1 MHAGPLLS
9 TLYVLFGSL
18 AACGGGASVTPP
30 AKPAASPSAQPVSTP
45 NDPSA
50 ATPSRACAISDAAVS
65 IVDAPDR
72 TEDDREVDGGRHPAE
87 TLTFFRVAPGQRVA
101 DLAAAGGYSTELLA
115 RAVGPTGKVYGQNSK
130 WLIENFAEIPFSR
143 RLARPVMR
151 NVVRVDREFEDP
163 FPAEA
168 ENLDAVFCIMFYHDL
183 FWLNVDRD
191 KMNRAVFQTLK
202 PGGVY
207 AIIDHSGRRGTGATE
222 VKTLHRIEEK
232 LVRAEIEKAGFR
244 LRSEASFLRNPNDT
258 RDWNAVPPGPIPGR
272 RGTSDRF
279 VLAYE
284 KPQ

>member
-1 MHAGPLLS
+1 MRACPLLS
-9 TLYVLFGSL
+9 TLCMLFGL
-18 AACGGGASVTPP
+18 AACGSGASVPPP
-30 AKPAASPSAQPVSTP
+30 AKPASPSAEAAFTP
-45 NDPSA
+45 NDPA
-50 ATPSRACAISDAAVS
+50 AAKPSRVCTISDAAVA

-72 TEDDREVDGGRHPAE
+72 TEDDRLIDGGRHPAE
-87 TLTFFRVAPGQRVA
+87 TLTFYRVTPGQRVA
-101 DLAAAGGYSTELLA
+101 DLAAAGGYTTELLA
-115 RAVGPTGKVYGQNSK
+115 RAVGPTGKVYGQNSR

-143 RLARPVMR
+143 RLARPVMK

-168 ENLDAVFCIMFYHDL
+168 ENLDAVFCVMFYHDL

-191 KMNRAVFQTLK
+191 KMNQAVFRALK

-232 LVRAEIEKAGFR
+232 LVRAEIEKVGFR
-244 LRSEASFLRNPNDT
+244 LRNEASFLRNGNDT
-258 RDWNAVPPGPIPGR
+258 RDWAPPSGPIPGR
-272 RGTSDRF
+272 RGTTDRF

-284 KPQ
+284 KP

>member
-1 MHAGPLLS
+1 M
-9 TLYVLFGSL
+9 
-18 AACGGGASVTPP
+18 
-30 AKPAASPSAQPVSTP
+30 
-45 NDPSA
+45 
-50 ATPSRACAISDAAVS
+50 PSRACAISDAAVS
-65 IVDAPDR
+65 IVNAPDR
-72 TEDDREVDGGRHPAE
+72 TEDDRQIDGGRHPAE
-87 TLTFFRVAPGQRVA
+87 TLSFFRVAPGQRVA
-101 DLAAAGGYSTELLA
+101 DLAAAGGYTTELLA

-143 RLARPVMR
+143 RLARPIMQ

-168 ENLDAVFCIMFYHDL
+168 ENLDAVFFVMFYHDL
-183 FWLNVDRD
+183 FWMNVDRD
-191 KMNRAVFQTLK
+191 KMNRAVFRALK

-232 LVRAEIEKAGFR
+232 VVRAEIEKAGFR
-244 LRSEASFLRNPNDT
+244 LRNEASFMRNANDT

-284 KPQ
+284 KS